1 MNQQEKNE
9 LTTWSVVGLVAVA
22 LVIGVVYVNR
32 NGNDL
37 NDISPAAGTSL
48 TRDTDADNTIET
60 PAYTPT
66 SPVENP
72 AEPQPT
78 YP

>member
-1 MNQQEKNE
+1 MNQQEKSE
-9 LTTWSVVGLVAVA
+9 MTTWYVFGLLAVA

-32 NGNDL
+32 NAAENY
-37 NDISPAAGTSL
+37 NDISPASGNSDMST
-48 TRDTDADNTIET
+48 ET

-66 SPVENP
+66 SPVQEPAP
-72 AEPQPT
+72 AEQPQPS

>member
-9 LTTWSVVGLVAVA
+9 LTTWSVVGLLAVA

-32 NGNDL
+32 NAAENY
-37 NDISPAAGTSL
+37 NDISPAAGTS
-48 TRDTDADNTIET
+48 TTEGEP

-72 AEPQPT
+72 AEPQPS